1 MRYLLLASVAIV
13 CCPRAYAPPA
23 PPAKAGTKTVKLA
36 GGVVLEIGPKSRR
49 VIVPAKVVLTKG
61 VLEGLLTRTK
71 KKEHEYLLATDADA
85 RVIHTALEAAGAE
98 AGSPVKFQPKFAAP
112 RGTTIKVSLRY
123 KDGTKVVTVP
133 ASAWVRD
140 GKSRKALAKD
150 WVFAGSFQGSHPDD
164 DTKPRT
170 FYMANHGDV
179 ITLCNMETAMLD
191 LPVRSPKAINDR
203 LYEAHPD
210 KVPAKGTAVEVIL
223 EPLVKAE

>member
-1 MRYLLLASVAIV
+1 LLLIV
-13 CCPRAYAPPA
+13 PLLVVTPRAYAPPA
-23 PPAKAGTKTVKLA
+23 AKEGTKSVKLA
-36 GGVVLEIGPKSRR
+36 GGIVLEIDPKGRR

-85 RVIHTALEAAGAE
+85 RVIHAALVAALAKSGA
-98 AGSPVKFQPKFAAP
+98 PVKFQPKFAAP
-112 RGTTIKVSLRY
+112 TGTAIKVSLRY
-123 KDGTKVVTVP
+123 KDGQKVVTVP

-140 GKSRKALAKD
+140 GKTKKALDKD
-150 WVFAGSFQGSHPDD
+150 WVFAGSCFGPHPDD

-170 FYMANHGDV
+170 YYMANHGDV

-223 EPLVKAE
+223 EPAAKK